1 MNFEN
6 QFLISLLELC
16 VSEDNKFDAEV
27 LWSHIKEK
35 NSMTRGKFSSLL
47 SNMVRNNLIAY
58 DEGTIT
64 VDSRTELAKYI
75 YKTDP
80 GNSKLFKYL
89 EWHDF
94 EVLCK
99 EILELNN
106 FLCKTNVRFKSNKK
120 RGRKEIDIIAYRAP
134 NSILAIDCKK
144 WWIRYK
150 ISALKKAAFDQIDRT
165 RIFIEKIIQAGKFP
179 KNVKLNNHVFVYP
192 LIITSLKEDIKISHI
207 PIVPFFQLNS
217 FLNDF
222 DNLKLQNTYYIEV
235 KI

>member
-1 MNFEN
+1 MNSEN
-6 QFLISLLELC
+6 QFLISILELC
-16 VSEDNKFDAEV
+16 VSEDDIFDVEV
-27 LWSHIKEK
+27 LWSHIKDK
-35 NSMTRGKFSSLL
+35 NYMTRGKFSSLL
-47 SNMVRNNLIAY
+47 SNMVRNNIIAY
-58 DEGTIT
+58 DEGKIA

-80 GNSKLFKYL
+80 SNNKLFKYL

-94 EVLCK
+94 EVLCR

-134 NSILAIDCKK
+134 NCILAIDCKK

-150 ISALKKAAFDQIDRT
+150 VSALRRAAFDQIDRT

-179 KNVKLNNHVFVYP
+179 YQLKNQVFVYP

-235 KI
+235 QI